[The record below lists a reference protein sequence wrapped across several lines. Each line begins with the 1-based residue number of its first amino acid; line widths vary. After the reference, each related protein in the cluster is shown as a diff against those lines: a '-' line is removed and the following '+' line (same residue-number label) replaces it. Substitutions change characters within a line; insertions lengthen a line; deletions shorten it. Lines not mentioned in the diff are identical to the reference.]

1 MTFKSNIAELK
12 IYKSVAPDGNKL
24 KIENVIDLY
33 QKKKIPNYK
42 SALNA
47 VVALSSKHKA
57 TIASKKPEKLYES
70 LIEKYETAESMT
82 GRLSRPPA
90 FSVRTGNHSKVN
102 SYIQFEF
109 NYKPDDEDIEKR
121 TLKQMILSLG
131 NRPYSQLEKAFVGK
145 SSMKVRLRLYV
156 WLERE
161 RRNDEGEIVKEV
173 KKGEKPFITKPPQR
187 MTKSTIKRVLNEQVG
202 RMDADLD
209 GLGEKMEGSGW
220 VVKRY
225 LKLAIDM
232 FEIKVARGSSYIPT
246 PARYAHAKSVSSTSR
261 TRTRNASNGA

>member
-12 IYKSVAPDGNKL
+12 RYKSVAPEGNKL

-70 LIEKYETAESMT
+70 LMEKYETAESMT

-121 TLKQMILSLG
+121 TLKQMVLSLG
-131 NRPYSQLEKAFVGK
+131 NRPYTQLEKAFVGK

-156 WLERE
+156 WLERS
-161 RRNDEGEIVKEV
+161 D
-173 KKGEKPFITKPPQR
+173 
-187 MTKSTIKRVLNEQVG
+187 
-202 RMDADLD
+202 
-209 GLGEKMEGSGW
+209 
-220 VVKRY
+220 
-225 LKLAIDM
+225 DM
-232 FEIKVARGSSYIPT
+232 IKVR
-246 PARYAHAKSVSSTSR
+246 
-261 TRTRNASNGA
+261 